1 MLTERNT
8 TKTPHPS
15 GRAATLRMP
24 SGSFASSTSC
34 RIYSSGGWIRVIR
47 RRKSTSISF
56 PRNVR
61 LWSCG
66 KSRSLSVFNRT
77 NPLADIVLPQAIPA
91 RVTQRLTSRFVSFIA
106 GSFAAVLLVASL
118 LDPDLFL
125 HFEITP
131 HRTVLFYLGVFGGI
145 LAVSRG
151 MIPAENLVFD
161 PEASLR
167 EVVRWTHY
175 LPEGWE
181 GRLHSQAVRSSRCAP
196 REASSR

>member
-91 RVTQRLTSRFVSFIA
+91 RVRKGLQAGSLALLLALSPPSSSLRHSSILTSFCISKLPLTA
-106 GSFAAVLLVASL
+106 QCCSTW
-118 LDPDLFL
+118 
-125 HFEITP
+125 EC
-131 HRTVLFYLGVFGGI
+131 LGEFWQY
-145 LAVSRG
+145 
-151 MIPAENLVFD
+151 
-161 PEASLR
+161 R
-167 EVVRWTHY
+167 E
-175 LPEGWE
+175 G
-181 GRLHSQAVRSSRCAP
+181 
-196 REASSR
+196 